1 MRASE
6 FLKEDMSR
14 RGFLGVLGAGALAAS
29 GVNAK
34 APATQYA
41 PVKQEP
47 INVLSMNTNA
57 EILLQRA
64 ARAAGIKGIELAQF
78 LAQCSHESA
87 DFSRMKE
94 MGGTQYFTKKYDPKF
109 NPVKARTLG
118 NTNPGDGARYAGRG
132 YIQITGRENY
142 RRAGQAL
149 NLPLEQQPELAAK
162 PDVAARIAVWYW
174 KTRVKPN
181 VQNFADTTQVTK
193 YINPGLRGL
202 QDRHSNFLDYKKIIT

>member
-29 GVNAK
+29 GVDAK
-34 APATQYA
+34 MPSTQYKPQA
-41 PVKQEP
+41 EP
-47 INVLSMNTNA
+47 MNVLSMNTNA
-57 EILLQRA
+57 EMILQRA

-109 NPVKARTLG
+109 NPAKAKTLG

-181 VQNFADTTQVTK
+181 IQNFADTTAVTK

-202 QDRHSNFLDYKKIIT
+202 QDRHSNFLDYKRIIT

>member
-6 FLKEDMSR
+6 FLNEDMSR
-14 RGFLGVLGAGALAAS
+14 RGFLGALGAGALAAS
-29 GVNAK
+29 GVDAK
-34 APATQYA
+34 MPSTQYA

-47 INVLSMNTNA
+47 MNILSMNSKQE
-57 EILLQRA
+57 EILQRA
-64 ARAAGIKGIELAQF
+64 ARAAGIRGIELAQF

-94 MGGTQYFTKKYDPKF
+94 MGGTQYFTKKYDPRY

-118 NTNPGDGARYAGRG
+118 NTHAGDGARYAGRG
-132 YIQITGRENY
+132 FIQITGRENY
-142 RRAGQAL
+142 RRAGHAL
-149 NLPLEQQPELAAK
+149 GLQLEQQPELAAR
-162 PDVAARIAVWYW
+162 PDIAAKIAVWYW

-193 YINPGLRGL
+193 YINPALRGL
-202 QDRHSNFLDYKKIIT
+202 QDRHSNFLDYKKILA

>member
-6 FLKEDMSR
+6 FLNEDMSR
-14 RGFLGVLGAGALAAS
+14 RGFLGALGAGALAAA
-29 GVNAK
+29 GVDAK
-34 APATQYA
+34 MPSTQYA

-47 INVLSMNTNA
+47 MNILSMNSKQE
-57 EILLQRA
+57 EILQRA
-64 ARAAGIKGIELAQF
+64 ARAAGIRGIELAQF

-94 MGGTQYFTKKYDPKF
+94 MGGTQYFTKKYDPRY

-118 NTNPGDGARYAGRG
+118 NTHAGDGARYAGRG
-132 YIQITGRENY
+132 FIQITGRENY
-142 RRAGQAL
+142 RKAGQAL
-149 NLPLEQQPELAAK
+149 NLQLEQQPELAAR
-162 PDVAARIAVWYW
+162 PDIAAKIAVWYW

-193 YINPGLRGL
+193 YINPALRGL
-202 QDRHSNFLDYKKIIT
+202 QDRHSNFLDYKKILA